1 MKNYYYF
8 PSTFFGFVGRGYG
21 RRKACGYGYLVAAGY
36 GGSVDAVPL
45 TQRIKEKLLGIKDRL
60 MLRKSEIKGIPIMLG
75 QKVKQLWEY
84 LKGKFKGFDGKYG
97 PFNPNLKYNSG
108 SMRNSGRIFPWSQE
122 ARVNYPTKLLGK
134 SGSGIRGMGRGRLRK
149 GSLEAKLYMARLRA
163 MRRR

>member
-84 LKGKFKGFDGKYG
+84 LKGKLKGTKNPLPPLYG
-97 PFNPNLKYNSG
+97 PSPRPGAFGAYNMKFNINKP
-108 SMRNSGRIFPWSQE
+108 P
-122 ARVNYPTKLLGK
+122 PKLLGY

>member
-21 RRKACGYGYLVAAGY
+21 RRRTCGYGYLVAAGY
-36 GGSVDAVPL
+36 GGNVDAVPL

-60 MLRKSEIKGIPIMLG
+60 LLRKSEIKGIPVMLG

-84 LKGKFKGFDGKYG
+84 LKGKIRGTKIPSPLYG
-97 PFNPNLKYNSG
+97 PNPRPGAFGAYNIKFN
-108 SMRNSGRIFPWSQE
+108 RN
-122 ARVNYPTKLLGK
+122 VNNTPPKLLGY